1 MQLSETP
8 ENIFKKENFK
18 LLETAQ
24 SLGAL
29 RVTTEET
36 IDRLKSHPLLLK
48 RLKELSL
55 NFESIDS
62 HKLV

>member
-36 IDRLKSHPLLLK
+36 IDRLESQPLLLK